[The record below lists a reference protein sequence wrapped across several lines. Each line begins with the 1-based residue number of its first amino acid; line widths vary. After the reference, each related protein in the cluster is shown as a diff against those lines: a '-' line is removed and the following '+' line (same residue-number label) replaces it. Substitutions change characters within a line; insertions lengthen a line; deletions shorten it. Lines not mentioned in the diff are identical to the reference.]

1 MLAMVLLVMVA
12 LTLSHWLVRPLVL
25 VLTPVLDLS
34 WLAWAALALL
44 LWVFAGVQWGPRER

>member
-12 LTLSHWLVRPLVL
+12 LALSHWLVRPLVL

-44 LWVFAGVQWGPRER
+44 LWVFAGVQRGPRER

>member
-1 MLAMVLLVMVA
+1 MVA
-12 LTLSHWLVRPLVL
+12 LALSHWLVRPLVL

-44 LWVFAGVQWGPRER
+44 LWVFAGVQRGPRER